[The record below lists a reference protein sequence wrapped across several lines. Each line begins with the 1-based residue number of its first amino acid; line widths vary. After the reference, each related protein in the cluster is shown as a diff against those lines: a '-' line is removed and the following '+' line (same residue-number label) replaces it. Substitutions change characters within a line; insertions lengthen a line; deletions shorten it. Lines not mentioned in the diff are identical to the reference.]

1 MKSFRKPILVAN
13 WKMNKTS
20 AEARFFAEDFAST
33 FGQQREV
40 TTVICPPFTAL
51 SAVSSAI
58 EGSTLLL
65 GAQNMHPERAGAF
78 TGEISADM
86 LRDLFVS
93 YVLIGHSERR
103 RLFGETGA
111 FIHSK
116 VVAALAHQLKPILC
130 IGETFEERES
140 GQTETVLF
148 RQLEEALQS
157 LNEKQAEALHI
168 AYEPIWAIGTGHN
181 ATPDIAQDIQGKV
194 RNWLKNR
201 FGESAA
207 DKIRLLYGGSMNPEN
222 AASLFEQPD
231 IDGGLIGGASLE
243 VRSFSKLLEIA
254 SSQA

>member
-20 AEARFFAEDFAST
+20 IEARLFTEDLVSI

-51 SAVSSAI
+51 SAVSAAL
-58 EGSTLLL
+58 EGSTVVL

-103 RLFGETGA
+103 QLLGESGA
-111 FIHSK
+111 FIHDK
-116 VVAALAHQLKPILC
+116 VLAALGHQLKPILC
-130 IGETFEERES
+130 IGETLEERES

-148 RQLEEALQS
+148 RQLEEALYD
-157 LNEKQAEALHI
+157 LNDKQAEMLHI

-181 ATPDIAQDIQGKV
+181 ATPEIAQEVQSRV
-194 RNWLKNR
+194 RHWLSER
-201 FGESAA
+201 FGATAA
-207 DKIRLLYGGSMNPEN
+207 EKIRLLYGGSMKPEN
-222 AASLFEQPD
+222 AASLLEQPD

-243 VRSFSKLLEIA
+243 VRSFAKLLEIA
-254 SSQA
+254 SQA

>member
-20 AEARFFAEDFAST
+20 TEARLFAEDFAST
-33 FGQQREV
+33 FGQQRDV
-40 TTVICPPFTAL
+40 TTVLCPPFTAL
-51 SAVSSAI
+51 SAVSAAI
-58 EGSTLLL
+58 EGSTIIL
-65 GAQNMHPERAGAF
+65 GAQNMHPERSGAF

-93 YVLIGHSERR
+93 YVLVGHSERR
-103 RLFGETGA
+103 RLFGETNA

-116 VVAALAHQLKPILC
+116 ITSALAHQLKPILC
-130 IGETFEERES
+130 IGETLEEREAS
-140 GQTETVLF
+140 QTERILF
-148 RQLEEALQS
+148 QQLEEALHE
-157 LNEKQAEALHI
+157 LNEKQVETLHI

-181 ATPDIAQDIQGKV
+181 ATPEIAQDIQSKV

-201 FGESAA
+201 FGEGVSE
-207 DKIRLLYGGSMNPEN
+207 KIRLLYGGSMNPEN

-243 VRSFSKLLEIA
+243 VRSFAKLLEIA
-254 SSQA
+254 SANA